1 MINPLPEGFVTR
13 HSLKPTKERPESAEF
28 PGIAEDGVELA
39 KERAE
44 DIAKLVEAAPP
55 GTIIFQGGV
64 STEVRTRST
73 MQVYGDTLKERFAGR
88 EDVVV
93 ISRDELSESAKAT
106 GFAKT
111 ADAVVQRAEADPTA
125 KVVIDLPLRL
135 TEMIGKGW
143 FTKDGRPAP
152 YVEHIFEGGVTL
164 FEAEVRWLREQGR
177 IDGVQVGPNP
187 VTIAENLL
195 NALDRLRDF
204 VHRFFPDR
212 PVLVGCVGHSFEIDA
227 LLAYINGQGQISAE
241 EYTALQSD
249 VIGETEMITF
259 ALDGN
264 DVVAGYRGKEMR
276 LPFAL

>member
-1 MINPLPEGFVTR
+1 MLNKQPEGFITR
-13 HSLKPTKERPESAEF
+13 HSLKPTQERAESVAF
-28 PGIAEDGVELA
+28 PGIAEEGVELA
-39 KERAE
+39 RERAK
-44 DIAKLVEAAPP
+44 DIAKLVEAAAP

-73 MQVYGDTLKERFAGR
+73 MQVYGDALKERFEGR
-88 EDVVV
+88 EDVIV
-93 ISRDELSESAKAT
+93 ISRDELSESAKAM
-106 GFAKT
+106 GFTKT
-111 ADAVVQRAEADPTA
+111 ADTVVRRAEADPEA

-143 FTKDGRPAP
+143 FTESGGPTP
-152 YVEHIFEGGVTL
+152 YVDHIFEGEATL

-195 NALDRLRDF
+195 DALGRLRDF
-204 VHRFFPDR
+204 VHRFFPNR

-227 LLAYINGQGQISAE
+227 LLAYINGQGQISAD

-249 VIGETEMITF
+249 VINETEMITF
-259 ALDGN
+259 ALDGD
-264 DVVAGYRGKEMR
+264 DVVAGYRGMEMR
-276 LPFAL
+276 LPPVL